1 MIDKEIYDEYIA
13 THRDLLFNALD
24 YFKDIIAK
32 DDVNESLYINDVEF
46 KANSVL
52 FIYEDV
58 DKSETYR
65 KSISI
70 KEFLNFANNNYQD
83 ATVSERYINEDD
95 ADEFFVDEKITKE
108 LEGKCFINS

>member
-1 MIDKEIYDEYIA
+1 MIDKEIYDNYIA
-13 THRDLLFNALD
+13 THRDFFFSALD

-32 DDVNESLYINDVEF
+32 DDVDESLYFKDVEF
-46 KANSVL
+46 MTNNVV

-83 ATVSERYINEDD
+83 GNV
-95 ADEFFVDEKITKE
+95 FPVKE
-108 LEGKCFINS
+108 MSIY